1 VRHCAIQRGKRY
13 QYGKKNRIEPGPAAG
28 DQRRK
33 KIISHM
39 AILNKEEAQALLK
52 KALGYSKAE
61 ECEVSLNGS
70 ETGNIRYA
78 RNEVSTAG
86 EIGRLSLGV
95 SSSYGKKTGTA
106 TIDEFDDASLEKV
119 VRRSE
124 ELAQLAPEN
133 PEHMP
138 LLGPSTFEESTT
150 FVPATAA
157 ITPDIR
163 AEAVGKSIRVSK
175 DANLQAAGYLEN
187 SVNFEA
193 IMNSKGLFA
202 YNKGTDVV
210 FTITTRNEEGTGSG
224 YAARGFNDVSKLD
237 TYSATKVAT
246 SKANGSVGARAI
258 EPGKYTVILEP
269 VAVAY
274 LLVNMFFGLDARNA
288 DEGRSFMSK
297 PGGGNRLGEQLMDP
311 KVNIYSDPF
320 NPELPSG
327 TWNREGQAMIK
338 RSWIE
343 KGIVKNLSYSRYW
356 ASKKNVDP
364 APGPGNVI
372 MDGGTDTIEDMIKST
387 DKGILVSR
395 LWYIRMVDPQTLLV
409 TGLTRDGTF
418 YIENGQIKFPLK
430 NFRFNE
436 SPVIMLNNLDSMG
449 KPERTI
455 SVESYRSFLVPPL
468 KVRDFTFTSLSD
480 AV

>member
-1 VRHCAIQRGKRY
+1 MSIY
-13 QYGKKNRIEPGPAAG
+13 T
-28 DQRRK
+28 
-33 KIISHM
+33 
-39 AILNKEEAQALLK
+39 KEQAQKLLQK
-52 KALGYSKAE
+52 VLGYSKAE

-70 ETGNIRYA
+70 ESGNIRYA

-86 EIGRLSLGV
+86 EIGRLSLAV
-95 SSSYGKKTGTA
+95 SSSFGKKTGTA

-138 LLGPSTFEESTT
+138 LLGPQTFAESITY
-150 FVPATAA
+150 VPATAA
-157 ITPDIR
+157 ITPDTR
-163 AEAVGKSIRVSK
+163 AEAVGKSIQVSK
-175 DANLQAAGYLEN
+175 EAKLQAAGYLEN
-187 SVNFEA
+187 TTNFEA
-193 IMNSKGLFA
+193 VMNSKGLFA
-202 YNKGTDVV
+202 YNTGTDVV

-246 SKANGSVGARAI
+246 AKANGSIGARAI

-274 LLVNMFFGLDARNA
+274 MLENMFFGLDARNA

-297 PGGGNRLGEQLMDP
+297 PGGGNRLGEQLMDT

-320 NPELPSG
+320 NPDLPSA
-327 TWNREGQAMIK
+327 TWNREGQLMEK

-343 KGIVKNLSYSRYW
+343 NGVVKNLSYSRYW
-356 ASKKNVDP
+356 ADKKNVAP
-364 APGPGNVI
+364 VPGPGNII
-372 MDGGTDTIEDMIKST
+372 MTGGTDSIEDMIKST
-387 DKGILVSR
+387 EKGVLVSR
-395 LWYIRMVDPQTLLV
+395 LWYIRMVDPQTLLL

-418 YIENGQIKFPLK
+418 YIENGEIKFPVK

-436 SPVIMLNNLDSMG
+436 SPVIMLNNVEALG
-449 KPERTI
+449 RPERSI
-455 SVESYRSFLVPPL
+455 SVESYRSYLVPPM
-468 KVRDFTFTSLSD
+468 KVRDFTFSSLSD